1 MKKGW
6 IKILV
11 IAACVI
17 TILASTTSAIANV
30 KNLFNKKDDNTTT
43 PDESTKTQAVLIA
56 SSLNSHRAGSRSNYL
71 IGSRQNLLI
80 LWKLQ
85 SIRLSFYTS
94 L

>member
-1 MKKGW
+1 MKKSW

-43 PDESTKTQAVLIA
+43 PDESTKTQAVLIDY
-56 SSLNSHRAGSRSNYL
+56 SLVA
-71 IGSRQNLLI
+71 
-80 LWKLQ
+80 
-85 SIRLSFYTS
+85 
-94 L
+94 

>member
-1 MKKGW
+1 MINTFKGVVVMKKGW

-43 PDESTKTQAVLIA
+43 PDESTKTQAVLIDY
-56 SSLNSHRAGSRSNYL
+56 SLVA
-71 IGSRQNLLI
+71 
-80 LWKLQ
+80 
-85 SIRLSFYTS
+85 
-94 L
+94 

>member
-1 MKKGW
+1 MINTFKGVVVMKKSW

-43 PDESTKTQAVLIA
+43 PDESTKTQAVLIDY
-56 SSLNSHRAGSRSNYL
+56 SLVA
-71 IGSRQNLLI
+71 
-80 LWKLQ
+80 
-85 SIRLSFYTS
+85 
-94 L
+94 